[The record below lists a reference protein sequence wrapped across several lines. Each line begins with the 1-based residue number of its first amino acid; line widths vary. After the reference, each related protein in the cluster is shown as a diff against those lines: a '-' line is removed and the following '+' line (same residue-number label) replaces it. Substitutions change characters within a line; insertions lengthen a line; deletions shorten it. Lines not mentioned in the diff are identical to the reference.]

1 MRRGIALT
9 LLAALLFG
17 ACGGGGANDTSAVD
31 DEGQAGRVDAQG
43 NPIAAG
49 EDWSGVGGGAESAVG
64 TSGGEGPPDERT
76 EGGIECGV
84 PTTTPEQGEAAP
96 PGFDPDAPLEE
107 PDNDFPIEATI
118 SPTRG
123 DPGTDVAIDVVAVGQ
138 PDALV
143 VVLARFFD
151 EHHHGMRSAKVADVT
166 GRTSFDGPIPETA
179 PVGLAKIAVSAT
191 SSDGEQTALKV
202 LDFVV
207 TGPGC
212 E

>member
-1 MRRGIALT
+1 MRRVTALM
-9 LLAALLFG
+9 LLSVLLLG
-17 ACGGGGANDTSAVD
+17 ACGGGANDDTAA
-31 DEGQAGRVDAQG
+31 EGQSSEGRVDAEG
-43 NPIAAG
+43 NPIVSG
-49 EDWSGVGGGAESAVG
+49 EDWSGVGSAEGDGATPSRESAA
-64 TSGGEGPPDERT
+64 SGSD
-76 EGGIECGV
+76 GGGVECGV

-123 DPGTDVAIDVVAVGQ
+123 DPGTDVTIDAVAVGQ
-138 PDALV
+138 PDALL

-151 EHHHGMRSAKVADVT
+151 DHHHGMRSAKVADVT
-166 GRTSFDGPIPETA
+166 GRAEFDGPIPGTA

-191 SSDGEQTALKV
+191 SSDGEKTAVKV